1 MMRAHVD
8 LPSDDE
14 LAKMVKDGDED
25 AFDTLCDRYLP
36 CIFNRLR
43 SRLPPEV
50 VEDVT
55 QEVFVAAVQG
65 IGRFRGQSRF
75 RTWIT
80 AIARHKVADY
90 YRRRSRRLEV
100 VPLDVETVN
109 PAAPDAWEERALV
122 RVALRCL
129 PEHYQEVLLLRFAEG
144 MPFKQIADSLELSL
158 EATKSRY
165 RRAVSA
171 MAQEL
176 EVNRDERIPRSR
188 SR

>member
-1 MMRAHVD
+1 MRAQAD
-8 LPSDDE
+8 FPSDEE
-14 LAKMVKDGDED
+14 LAKTARDGDEE
-25 AFDTLCDRYLP
+25 AFETLCDRYLP

-43 SRLPPEV
+43 SQLPPEV

-55 QEVFVAAVQG
+55 QEVFVAALQG
-65 IGRFRGQSRF
+65 IKRFRGQSGF

-90 YRRRSRRLEV
+90 CRRRSRRPQV
-100 VPLDVETVN
+100 VPLDIETVH
-109 PAAPDAWEERALV
+109 PAASEAWEERALV
-122 RVALRCL
+122 RLALRRL

-144 MPFKQIADSLELSL
+144 MPFNQIAGLLRLSL

-171 MAQEL
+171 MAREL
-176 EVNRDERIPRSR
+176 EGSGDEPVPR
-188 SR
+188 

>member
-1 MMRAHVD
+1 MRTNLD
-8 LPSDDE
+8 FPSDEE
-14 LAKMVKDGDED
+14 LAKTAKDGNKD
-25 AFDTLCDRYLP
+25 AFDTLCNRYLP

-43 SRLPPEV
+43 SLLPPEV

-55 QEVFVAAVQG
+55 QEVFVAALQG
-65 IGRFRGQSRF
+65 IARFRGQSRF

-90 YRRRSRRLEV
+90 CRRRSRRPEV

-122 RVALRCL
+122 RVALGRL

-144 MPFKQIADSLELSL
+144 LPFKQIASLLDLSL

-176 EVNRDERIPRSR
+176 EENRDERIPR
-188 SR
+188 